1 MIKLIHYFIENKRLN
16 YAMLFFLLY
25 MGINAYVN
33 IPKELFPITELDKI
47 NIKGSYIGASADNMD
62 KMAVRELEDA
72 ISNISGIDKSETTI
86 APGYFSMLL
95 TLNEDANKV
104 SILNNVKDAISLSK
118 QYLPS
123 DMNEPTAV
131 ILDRSKALIKLAV
144 SSKELSRGELTE
156 VAKEIKNKISKL
168 PNIAEV
174 SIRGDSNQELSIKIN
189 SEAILAYGLNPQS
202 VIAAVANLSYIFPIG
217 DIEER
222 GSFAYVSTVN
232 GKTDLK
238 DWQDSIL
245 KVEGKYIRLGD
256 IAEVSIDYPQT
267 NTLSS
272 FNNNTTITLV
282 ILKGEEGNS
291 MELSKQ
297 LQEYVDKLQDK
308 YKDVI
313 FNFYQ
318 DSSKPI
324 QERLDTVISNLMFG
338 LILVFV
344 SLYILINLRIAFIV
358 VLGIPFSFII
368 GLLFIYYMGYS
379 INIVSLLGALIVIGI
394 VVDDAIVVGE
404 NIQRHIDAGMDAKE
418 ASIVG
423 VKEMMLPVTLA
434 TLTTAAAFLPMFLMQ
449 GEIALFLILVPIVVV
464 MILLGSLIES
474 FFFLPLHARELLTK
488 SHNLVDWKPLQEFY
502 ERVLTFHIEYKKIF
516 LVTFLVLIPLLTVI
530 TAKSMKFQFFPNF
543 DGNNLY
549 ISGKLDIN
557 TPIEDTFA
565 IAKEIEAELMKH
577 GEEFSLKSSSST
589 SGYRRSLSGE
599 TEFNNNV
606 FYITLELYDREETNF
621 INKYLNPLLNFS
633 FDFNNPEKIRQ
644 KQTFELSPRASEIL
658 EPFKKKYDFVELG
671 VMEDKPGL
679 IRSDIQVNLSG
690 NEDAL
695 LEESIKELESALAN
709 IEGVANYSDNIKY
722 GKLEYKIKINSYGER
737 LGLSEA
743 SISKLLSDYFLE
755 RRQSTTFNKY
765 GIMEIKTQDINKD
778 KTATLKDFNIALGD
792 GRYVRLLDVAEIVTI
807 RDYEKIDKLNGN
819 RVKTVYANL
828 DKRTITAEE
837 VLDIL
842 EPTLDA
848 ISAKGVSVNLLGEKE
863 KNKQL
868 KGDMKNSL
876 ILALF
881 LIFLTLLLIFSK
893 VKYVLMVMSVIP
905 LSVLGAL
912 LGHKLL
918 GMPLTMPSIIGI
930 LGLAGVVINDG
941 IIMLDF
947 LHGTHKAEEFFTR
960 AKQRLRPILIT
971 SITTFLGLF
980 TLIFYATGQAVI
992 LQPIAIS
999 IGFGLVWGTLLNL
1012 IFLPTLYA
1020 LVNGIDVEY
1029 KKV

>member
-1 MIKLIHYFIENKRLN
+1 MSKFIEYFLHNTRLN

-25 MGINAYVN
+25 MGVQVYIN
-33 IPKELFPITELDKI
+33 IPKEMFPTTELDKI
-47 NIKGSYIGASADNMD
+47 SIRGSYVGASADNMD
-62 KMAVRELEDA
+62 KMAVRELEDG

-86 APGYFSMLL
+86 VPGYFTMIL
-95 TLNEDANKV
+95 TLNENANKV
-104 SILNNVKDAISLSK
+104 SILNNIKDAIALSK

-131 ILDRSKALIKLAV
+131 ILDRSRSLIKLSV

-156 VAKEIKNKISKL
+156 ISKEIKNKLSKIKNIS
-168 PNIAEV
+168 EV
-174 SIRGDSNQELSIKIN
+174 AIRGDSNQELSIKIN

-202 VIAAVANLSYIFPIG
+202 VVSAVSNLSYIFPIG
-217 DIEER
+217 NIEER
-222 GSFAYVSTVN
+222 GNFAYISTVN
-232 GKTDLK
+232 GKANAEE
-238 DWQDSIL
+238 WRESIIEVDS
-245 KVEGKYIRLGD
+245 KYIRLGD
-256 IAEVSIDYPQT
+256 IAEVEISYPQT

-272 FNNNTTITLV
+272 FNNNTTLTLV
-282 ILKGEEGNS
+282 ISKAEEGSS
-291 MELSKQ
+291 MELSKELRQ
-297 LQEYVDKLQDK
+297 YIKKIEPN
-308 YKDVI
+308 YKGVI
-313 FNFYQ
+313 FHFYQ

-324 QERLDTVISNLMFG
+324 GVRLKTVISNLMFG
-338 LILVFV
+338 LVLVFT
-344 SLYILINLRIAFIV
+344 SLFILINLRIAFIV
-358 VLGIPFSFII
+358 SLGIPFSFII

-394 VVDDAIVVGE
+394 VVDDAIVVSE
-404 NIQRHIDAGMDAKE
+404 NIQRHIDGGMDVKE

-474 FFFLPLHARELLTK
+474 FFFLPLHAKEFLKK
-488 SHNLVDWKPLQEFY
+488 SNNLVDWTPVQNFY
-502 ERVLTFHIEYKKIF
+502 EKVLIFHIRYKKLF
-516 LVTFLVLIPLLTVI
+516 LITFLILIPILTLL

-565 IAKEIEAELMKH
+565 ITKEIEAELMKH
-577 GEEFSLKSSSST
+577 GEEFSLKSSSGT
-589 SGYRRSLSGE
+589 SGFRRSLSGE

-606 FYITLELYDREETNF
+606 FFITLELYDRKESNF
-621 INKYLNPLLNFS
+621 INAYLNPILNFS
-633 FDFNNPEKIRQ
+633 FDFNNPDKRREL
-644 KQTFELSPRASEIL
+644 QTYELSSRAQEII

-695 LEESIKELESALAN
+695 LEESIKKLEDALAN
-709 IEGVANYSDNIKY
+709 IDGVANYSDNIKY
-722 GKLEYKIKINSYGER
+722 GKLEYKIKINSFGES

-765 GIMEIKTQDINKD
+765 GIMEIKTQDVAKD
-778 KTATLKDFNIALGD
+778 KTSTLMNFTITLKD
-792 GRYVRLLDVAEIVTI
+792 GRYVRLMDIAEIVSI

-819 RVKTVYANL
+819 RVKSVFANV
-828 DKRTITAEE
+828 DKREITAEE
-837 VLDIL
+837 VLGIL
-842 EPTLDA
+842 EPTLKEIEKA
-848 ISAKGVSVNLLGEKE
+848 GISVNLLGEKE

-868 KGDMKNSL
+868 QGDMKNSL

-893 VKYVLMVMSVIP
+893 IKYVLMLISVIP
-905 LSVLGAL
+905 LSILGAL
-912 LGHKLL
+912 FGHKLL

-947 LHGTHKAEEFFTR
+947 LHGTHKSEEFFIR

-1012 IFLPTLYA
+1012 VYLPTLYA
-1020 LVNGIDVEY
+1020 LVNGI
-1029 KKV
+1029 KLLR